1 MTSFSQKVTRLVFD
15 IAGRI
20 SPDLA
25 GALAFRLFSHTP
37 TKKPTTDKARLALAD
52 ARSRMISAS
61 RTQLVISTDCV
72 NAYHFRGSN
81 RIHSAETVLVVHGW
95 GSRSEYMIALIER
108 IRDSGRNVVAID
120 LPGHGQSSGRSLT
133 MANAVEAVDA
143 AWREFGPF
151 SAVVGHSFGGA
162 VALNS
167 ARGTICGVTART
179 PRKLVLIS
187 APNNI
192 AEVFVHFAEWIGLP
206 EAARSALYDR
216 VQKVTGRPLSC
227 FVGTRLLAA
236 MRIPAMVI
244 HAPDDKEVPW
254 RAAEEYLAAG
264 SHVRLERADGL
275 GHRRILNAPEI
286 ASLVT
291 DFIDAR
297 PIDPVQKAA

>member
-20 SPDLA
+20 SPDTA
-25 GALAFRLFSHTP
+25 GALAFRLFSRTP
-37 TKKPTTDKARLALAD
+37 SKKPSTVKARRALDD
-52 ARSRMISAS
+52 ARSRMVSAS
-61 RTQLVISTDCV
+61 RTQLVISTGCV
-72 NAYHFRGSN
+72 NAHHFRGSN

-95 GSRSEYMIALIER
+95 GSRSEYMITLIER

-133 MANAVEAVDA
+133 MANAVEAIDA

-167 ARGTICGVTART
+167 ARGTVCGVTART

-192 AEVFVHFAEWIGLP
+192 AEVFVQFAEWIGLP
-206 EAARSALYDR
+206 EAARGALYDR

-236 MRIPAMVI
+236 MPIPAMVI
-244 HAPDDKEVPW
+244 HAPDDKEVSW
-254 RAAEEYLAAG
+254 TAAEEFVAAG
-264 SHVRLERADGL
+264 SHVRLERAEGL

-286 ASLVT
+286 GSLIAE
-291 DFIDAR
+291 FIDAR
-297 PIDPVQKAA
+297 PVDPLREAA